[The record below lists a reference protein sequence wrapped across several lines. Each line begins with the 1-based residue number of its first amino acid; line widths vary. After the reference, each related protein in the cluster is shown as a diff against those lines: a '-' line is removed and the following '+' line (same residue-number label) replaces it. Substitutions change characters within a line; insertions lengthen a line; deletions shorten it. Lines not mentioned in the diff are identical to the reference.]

1 MPTQTLS
8 VEDKILDLSR
18 KIKAGD
24 DELQDLALNIQAA
37 HEEVAALE
45 GEYNRGC
52 EALTRNAKVDLA
64 PVKRRLDAAKDRL
77 RGFES
82 RAAAEGEQLKALRQ
96 EQSALFRERQE
107 LQLAARIE
115 EELAEI
121 AQAER
126 DGEADAAAAFELR
139 RRMNTRINTLRQ
151 RQWANETVKREA
163 SEVAF
168 RLSWKR

>member
-1 MPTQTLS
+1 MTTDTLS

-37 HEEVAALE
+37 HEEIAALE
-45 GEYNRGC
+45 AEYNRGC
-52 EALTRNAKVDLA
+52 EALTRNVKVDLA

-82 RAAAEGEQLKALRQ
+82 RAGAGSEQLKALRQ

-107 LQLAARIE
+107 LQLAVRIE
-115 EELAEI
+115 QELAEI
-121 AQAER
+121 RKAEEDGER
-126 DGEADAAAAFELR
+126 DQAAAYELQR
-139 RRMNTRINTLRQ
+139 RINTRINTLRQ
-151 RQWANETVKREA
+151 REWANDAVKHQA
-163 SEVAF
+163 FEVAF
-168 RLSWKR
+168 RLSRKR